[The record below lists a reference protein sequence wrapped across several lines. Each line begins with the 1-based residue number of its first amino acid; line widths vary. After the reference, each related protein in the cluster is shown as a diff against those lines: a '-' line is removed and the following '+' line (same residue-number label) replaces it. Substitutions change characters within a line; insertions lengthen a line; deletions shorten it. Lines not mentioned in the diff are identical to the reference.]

1 MFFAGYH
8 RVSKIAKDWC
18 FLKHSQC
25 WGSESCYQFHGWHW
39 VGNAGIFHPTICSFN
54 RWIDQHMGSHQGL
67 GFLKKPSCSTGES
80 SCSSLK
86 WLYTAQHWCIGGKSL
101 IFGGYPIE
109 TEKYTSN
116 WWLNPLGTHP
126 IKPYKNQRVHIGF
139 NANFHEGDAPW
150 LEKLVCNHTTR
161 EELTSD
167 KPAILDGL
175 LRTLTGEYI
184 YIIIYRA
191 R

>member
-1 MFFAGYH
+1 MDGLYPIYPLILCFNRNIFMSQLTSVFC

-116 WWLNPLGTHP
+116 WWLNPLRTHL
-126 IKPYKNQRVHIGF
+126 IKAYKNRGVHSY
-139 NANFHEGDAPW
+139 W
-150 LEKLVCNHTTR
+150 
-161 EELTSD
+161 S
-167 KPAILDGL
+167 
-175 LRTLTGEYI
+175 YWQ
-184 YIIIYRA
+184 
-191 R
+191 